1 MFRFVKPPYLLRNFY
16 RQLIWNF
23 PTEEKILYITFDDG
37 PISEVTPFVLE
48 QLKKYNAKAT
58 FFCIG
63 ENIEKHPE
71 IFKQIK
77 EQGHTA
83 GNHTYHHLNG
93 WKVNDQLYFESV
105 ERARAFVGTKFF
117 RPPYGRIRKSQIALL
132 EARFSIIMWDV
143 LSYDF
148 DKNVSPEKCFL
159 NVKHNAKEGSIVLF
173 HDSLKAQKN
182 LFYALPATLEYFSKE
197 GFQFRAIA

>member
-173 HDSLKAQKN
+173 HD
-182 LFYALPATLEYFSKE
+182 
-197 GFQFRAIA
+197 